1 MTIGVFTI
9 GVFAGLLG
17 ATGVAADEIK
27 VLAPGAFKPVVTALA
42 EEFEKGGGGKITVA
56 NATADM
62 LMRRIKDGEAFDL
75 AVLAP
80 EALRELADS
89 GKIVAG
95 STKRLA
101 RVGLGVAI
109 KEGAPRP
116 SIATVDDFKQALLAA
131 RSVAYI
137 DPATGEST
145 GIYLAGLFERLG
157 IADAIKS
164 KAVLVSGGLVVAR
177 VINGDADIAIQL
189 LSELRFVHGATV
201 LGPLPAEIQ
210 SYTVYAG
217 GIGAAAHNPAGAR
230 KLLDL
235 LAGPKGRTVLKQLG
249 MEPPDGVAGG

>member
-1 MTIGVFTI
+1 M
-9 GVFAGLLG
+9 A
-17 ATGVAADEIK
+17 VAADEIK
-27 VLAPGAFKPVVTALA
+27 VLAPSAFKPVITALA
-42 EEFEKGGGGKITVA
+42 DEFKRDGGGKVTVV
-56 NATADM
+56 NSTDDM
-62 LMRRIKDGEAFDL
+62 LMRRIDEGEVCDI

-80 EALRELADS
+80 DALRELADR

-109 KEGAPRP
+109 KEGAPKP

-131 RSVAYI
+131 RSVAYT
-137 DPATGEST
+137 DPATGGST
-145 GIYLAGLFERLG
+145 GVYLTSLFERLG
-157 IADAIKS
+157 IADAIKA
-164 KAVLVSGGLVVAR
+164 KAVLVSDGRVAAR

-210 SYTVYAG
+210 NYTLYAA
-217 GIGAAAHNPAGAR
+217 GIGAAARDPAQAR

-235 LAGPKGRTVLKQLG
+235 LAGPKGRAVVKGLG
-249 MEPPDGVAGG
+249 MEPPGGLAGG